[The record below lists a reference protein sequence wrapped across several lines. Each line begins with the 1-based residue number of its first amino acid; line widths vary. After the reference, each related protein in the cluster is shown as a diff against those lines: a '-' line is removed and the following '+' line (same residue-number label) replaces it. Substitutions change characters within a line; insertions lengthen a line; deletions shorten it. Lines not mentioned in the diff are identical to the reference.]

1 MASNAEKQQ
10 REANRLYWQTDLP
23 VREIAD
29 RMEVSRSTFY
39 RQLTADPAG
48 ERCPECATP
57 LVYAN
62 RSAREAGEA
71 ECPECGLE
79 QDIQL
84 RPAASGAGEHGDGES
99 ADRGA
104 GPRDAAEREGRDYA
118 PRIPPGTARPARGFR
133 TAPGSGESLE
143 HAGKQ
148 PLSGRG
154 RGGKRPVSEGAS
166 AAHREPSDESGL
178 PAGMDTQDALRRAR
192 SVLLGGAV
200 VVGVAGVLI
209 AKLIAG
215 RR

>member
-1 MASNAEKQQ
+1 MASDTEKQQ

-79 QDIQL
+79 QDIQP
-84 RPAASGAGEHGDGES
+84 RPAASGAGAYGNGEV
-99 ADRGA
+99 AD
-104 GPRDAAEREGRDYA
+104 RDAADGEMRGQA

-133 TAPGSGESLE
+133 TAPGTGDILD
-143 HAGKQ
+143 
-148 PLSGRG
+148 RT
-154 RGGKRPVSEGAS
+154 GKRPVSKGGSAS
-166 AAHREPSDESGL
+166 HREPSGESAL

>member
-1 MASNAEKQQ
+1 MASDAEKQQ
-10 REANRLYWQTDLP
+10 REANRLYWQTDLA

-79 QDIQL
+79 QDIQP
-84 RPAASGAGEHGDGES
+84 RPAARGAGGPGDGEA
-99 ADRGA
+99 ADRE
-104 GPRDAAEREGRDYA
+104 AADREGRDHA
-118 PRIPPGTARPARGFR
+118 PRIPPGTARPARGYR
-133 TAPGSGESLE
+133 TAPGGGDSLE
-143 HAGKQ
+143 RAGKR
-148 PLSGRG
+148 PLSWLE
-154 RGGKRPVSEGAS
+154 RGGKRPVSEGGS
-166 AAHREPSDESGL
+166 AASREPSGESGL
-178 PAGMDTQDALRRAR
+178 PMGMDTRDALRRAR

-200 VVGVAGVLI
+200 VAGVAGVLI

>member
-10 REANRLYWQTDLP
+10 REANRLYWQTDLA

-79 QDIQL
+79 HDVQP
-84 RPAASGAGEHGDGES
+84 RAAA
-99 ADRGA
+99 RGA
-104 GPRDAAEREGRDYA
+104 GGRGNGDVDREPVDRDAAAGEPRDHA
-118 PRIPPGTARPARGFR
+118 PRIPPGTARPGRGYR
-133 TAPGSGESLE
+133 TAPGTGDSLE
-143 HAGKQ
+143 HAGKR
-148 PLSGRG
+148 PLSWLE

-200 VVGVAGVLI
+200 VIGVAGVLI